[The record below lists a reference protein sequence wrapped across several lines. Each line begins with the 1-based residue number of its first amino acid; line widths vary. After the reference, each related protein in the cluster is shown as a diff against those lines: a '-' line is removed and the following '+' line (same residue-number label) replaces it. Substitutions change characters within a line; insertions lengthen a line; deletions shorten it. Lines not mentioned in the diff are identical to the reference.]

1 MLPRSSIDAE
11 AIGLDCPIHATSKEK
26 KPVKTKQIL
35 FSSAAALAIM
45 LAGTVAAEQPATPFV
60 SGDTP
65 MNVGQEAQL
74 KAPTPDAKAQEKT
87 GAMLKK
93 EGEELS
99 GDYPTDQGAEGQ
111 VKDPTPNAA
120 EQAATKEALTKEDAS
135 GAISGKY
142 E

>member
-1 MLPRSSIDAE
+1 
-11 AIGLDCPIHATSKEK
+11 
-26 KPVKTKQIL
+26 VKTKQIL

-74 KAPTPDAKAQEKT
+74 KNPTPDAKAQKATGEMLEKQ
-87 GAMLKK
+87 
-93 EGEELS
+93 GEELS
-99 GDYPTDQGAEGQ
+99 GDYPTDLGAEKQ
-111 VKDPTPNAA
+111 VKDPTINAA
-120 EQAATKEALTKEDAS
+120 EQAATQEALEKEDAS

-142 E
+142 K